1 MMRRKM
7 VMAAMLLMAVS
18 LSIAYAPSAQAKY
31 IDAKNVKMTINICKP
46 RYMVHFDANAN
57 DEVEGEMDD
66 QEFTYGTERA
76 LTLNNYTREGYSFA
90 GWNTLAD
97 AGDGGHAYSNG
108 QRVRD
113 LDALDGTVVDGE
125 VVTLYAQWEE
135 VAMHEVFRMAGACT
149 FNGGNEITGGSDCP
163 YANQGLTYINTGVKL
178 YSEENYDKDYEIGFT
193 IDSYTP
199 NSNVNQAVFMNSKL
213 EDESSGYPGIVVR
226 KSGNDIEITQ
236 TINGVKEM
244 RKKAANKTKKVVIMR
259 VGGIVYYSF
268 DDGDFLELQ
277 DISGTSQY
285 FDTAVWFGAAADA
298 NNNPL
303 RYLRGTLSDLY
314 VKMGQS
320 DSRTITFHAHCD
332 DVAGCADPAPLAV
345 IASRRIGDILPIP
358 VKSGYTF
365 SGWFTEEDGQGT
377 RINANSVL
385 TEDIE
390 VHAYWREDNSVCEV
404 GGVGHE
410 TLADCLNAAA
420 QIQGRVVIKLVQD
433 THENITIAAGMDIE
447 FDLGDYIM
455 GDDGVQNK
463 PVIDNFGTVKITNG
477 TLTSKM
483 GAGVFDNEVGASLY
497 MSGGQ
502 IIATGTR
509 QAIYN
514 NGGYVEL
521 SGDAYLRASSSERA
535 TMHNLKNGTLIV
547 KGGTIVATRQEGIK
561 NDLGSVT
568 IGVAGDGIDSTTPVI
583 QGTTYGITTTP
594 DITMYDGVLRGRTA
608 AINDALK
615 ITAFEVGATPVAGT
629 EVIDG
634 ATYQTLH
641 YEISAP

>member
-1 MMRRKM
+1 M
-7 VMAAMLLMAVS
+7 
-18 LSIAYAPSAQAKY
+18 
-31 IDAKNVKMTINICKP
+31 
-46 RYMVHFDANAN
+46 
-57 DEVEGEMDD
+57 
-66 QEFTYGTERA
+66 
-76 LTLNNYTREGYSFA
+76 
-90 GWNTLAD
+90 
-97 AGDGGHAYSNG
+97 
-108 QRVRD
+108 
-113 LDALDGTVVDGE
+113 
-125 VVTLYAQWEE
+125 
-135 VAMHEVFRMAGACT
+135 
-149 FNGGNEITGGSDCP
+149 
-163 YANQGLTYINTGVKL
+163 
-178 YSEENYDKDYEIGFT
+178 
-193 IDSYTP
+193 
-199 NSNVNQAVFMNSKL
+199 
-213 EDESSGYPGIVVR
+213 
-226 KSGNDIEITQ
+226 
-236 TINGVKEM
+236 
-244 RKKAANKTKKVVIMR
+244 
-259 VGGIVYYSF
+259 
-268 DDGDFLELQ
+268 
-277 DISGTSQY
+277 
-285 FDTAVWFGAAADA
+285 
-298 NNNPL
+298 
-303 RYLRGTLSDLY
+303 
-314 VKMGQS
+314 
-320 DSRTITFHAHCD
+320 
-332 DVAGCADPAPLAV
+332 
-345 IASRRIGDILPIP
+345 
-358 VKSGYTF
+358 
-365 SGWFTEEDGQGT
+365 
-377 RINANSVL
+377 
-385 TEDIE
+385 
-390 VHAYWREDNSVCEV
+390 
-404 GGVGHE
+404 
-410 TLADCLNAAA
+410 
-420 QIQGRVVIKLVQD
+420 IKLVQD

-561 NDLGSVT
+561 NDSGSVT

-594 DITMYDGVLRGRTA
+594 NITMYDGVLRGRTA
-608 AINDALK
+608 AINDVLK